1 MVGIVLASHGALA
14 EGMKDAA
21 VMLFGSA
28 EQVTCVSLLPGEDS
42 AEFLERLRGAI
53 DAVDTGEGT
62 IVLCDILGGTPSN
75 RSAMLLDRA
84 QVIAG
89 MNLPLLLELLGQRL
103 DGTLDLEHLL
113 SVGRNGV
120 VHMNPMFHM

>member
-28 EQVTCVSLLPGEDS
+28 EQVTCVTLLPGEDS
-42 AEFLERLRGAI
+42 NDYLERLRA
-53 DAVDTGEGT
+53 AVSSVDTGEGA
-62 IVLCDILGGTPSN
+62 IILCDLLGGTPSN
-75 RSAMLLDRA
+75 RSAMLLDHA
-84 QVIAG
+84 QVITG

-103 DGTLDLEHLL
+103 DGSIDLEQLL
-113 SVGRNGV
+113 SVGRGGV
-120 VHMNPMFHM
+120 VHMNPMFQM